1 MPHVAQWFQG
11 ITHTINI
18 PLAEPMTSR
27 DIRNMYQDRY
37 QGEQLI
43 TVSGEAPLV
52 KDISGK
58 HGVVVGEF
66 NVSAKQDRV
75 VVVATID
82 NLLKGASTQCLQNI
96 NLVMKYDEYAGIPD
110 DLIIRG

>member
-11 ITHTINI
+11 ITHTISI
-18 PLAEPMTSR
+18 PLKEKLTSR
-27 DIRNMYQDRY
+27 DIRNLYQDRY

-43 TVSGEAPLV
+43 TVSGEAPSV

-58 HGVVVGEF
+58 HGIVVGAF
-66 NVSAKQDRV
+66 AVNAKQDRV

-96 NLVMKYDEYAGIPD
+96 NLAMKYDEYAGIPD